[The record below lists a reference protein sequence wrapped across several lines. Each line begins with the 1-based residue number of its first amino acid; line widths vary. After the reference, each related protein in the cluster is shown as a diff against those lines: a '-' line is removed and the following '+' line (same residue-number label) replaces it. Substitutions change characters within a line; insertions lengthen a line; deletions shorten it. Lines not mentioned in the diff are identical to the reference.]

1 MVDNWVRHSL
11 SVLNTLSEV
20 PKWCSQQFFFT
31 LSWLISY
38 PKLVHA
44 AKSVT
49 KTHVRGKRRST
60 PQLHT
65 PVQRVYKQ
73 HPAGFRANKMGPC
86 ERKAGGR
93 TRWLTGRVG
102 VSSSRQ
108 ASASSSPATVRALF
122 WSTVPHMR
130 MHMAEDAHTNTH
142 THKCKWGWTHT
153 WADAET
159 FTCPLYLGTY
169 TRTQTHSYHYAPA
182 VKSQLNNEPPA
193 LFLFAYR
200 PRSWLLPVWNN
211 MSACSS
217 SSCSTASPGIVSSA
231 SRKFHT
237 CLPIL
242 VQSDILH
249 FRLYFTV
256 AWI

>member
-1 MVDNWVRHSL
+1 MVDNWVQHCL

-49 KTHVRGKRRST
+49 KTHVRGKRHST

-86 ERKAGGR
+86 EREAGGR

-142 THKCKWGWTHT
+142 TQMQMRMDTHMSGCRDIHLSIIFGHIHTHT
-153 WADAET
+153 
-159 FTCPLYLGTY
+159 Y
-169 TRTQTHSYHYAPA
+169 T
-182 VKSQLNNEPPA
+182 
-193 LFLFAYR
+193 
-200 PRSWLLPVWNN
+200 LLPL
-211 MSACSS
+211 CP
-217 SSCSTASPGIVSSA
+217 SCQKPV
-231 SRKFHT
+231 K
-237 CLPIL
+237 
-242 VQSDILH
+242 
-249 FRLYFTV
+249 
-256 AWI
+256 

>member
-1 MVDNWVRHSL
+1 MVDNWVQHSL

-38 PKLVHA
+38 PELVHA

-93 TRWLTGRVG
+93 TRWLTGWVA

-142 THKCKWGWTHT
+142 TNTNANEDGHTHERMQRHSLVHYIWAHTHT
-153 WADAET
+153 H
-159 FTCPLYLGTY
+159 
-169 TRTQTHSYHYAPA
+169 THTPTTMP
-182 VKSQLNNEPPA
+182 QL
-193 LFLFAYR
+193 
-200 PRSWLLPVWNN
+200 SK
-211 MSACSS
+211 
-217 SSCSTASPGIVSSA
+217 AS
-231 SRKFHT
+231 
-237 CLPIL
+237 
-242 VQSDILH
+242 
-249 FRLYFTV
+249 
-256 AWI
+256 

>member
-1 MVDNWVRHSL
+1 MVDNWVQHSL

-20 PKWCSQQFFFT
+20 PKWCSQQFFFA

-65 PVQRVYKQ
+65 PIQKAYKQ
-73 HPAGFRANKMGPC
+73 HSLYRFRANKMGPC
-86 ERKAGGR
+86 ERKGGGR
-93 TRWLTGRVG
+93 TRWLTGRVV

-122 WSTVPHMR
+122 WSTVPHIR
-130 MHMAEDAHTNTH
+130 MHMAEDTHIHTHANKDGHTHERMQRQSLVHYTWAHTH
-142 THKCKWGWTHT
+142 TH
-153 WADAET
+153 
-159 FTCPLYLGTY
+159 
-169 TRTQTHSYHYAPA
+169 THSFHYAPA

-211 MSACSS
+211 MSACFS
-217 SSCSTASPGIVSSA
+217 SSCSIVSLYGELSHPA
-231 SRKFHT
+231 PGSSTRA
-237 CLPIL
+237 CP
-242 VQSDILH
+242 SW
-249 FRLYFTV
+249 FRVIDCISL
-256 AWI
+256 